1 MQCGEMKNLLHI
13 TKKIRQ
19 INYLVTSLVKTL
31 FSRNFR
37 QSCVTVRSYQIVD
50 LTIFFSVTV
59 NFSFL
64 HTALCNS

>member
-37 QSCVTVRSYQIVD
+37 QS
-50 LTIFFSVTV
+50 SVAIISTLFV
-59 NFSFL
+59 NSTQNQL
-64 HTALCNS
+64 